1 VEKME
6 AKDLEYESLRVRLY
20 RNTSEFARF
29 KEQTIRQAGLQE
41 NAIMTHSEQVQSL
54 KFLAEQDREWLVA
67 ETSKRIAASAA
78 LRKAS
83 HERVQTMQRRVSTG
97 W

>member
-41 NAIMTHSEQVQSL
+41 NAIMTHSELAFAESTVSRYVQNSIHC
-54 KFLAEQDREWLVA
+54 AD
-67 ETSKRIAASAA
+67 
-78 LRKAS
+78 
-83 HERVQTMQRRVSTG
+83 
-97 W
+97 